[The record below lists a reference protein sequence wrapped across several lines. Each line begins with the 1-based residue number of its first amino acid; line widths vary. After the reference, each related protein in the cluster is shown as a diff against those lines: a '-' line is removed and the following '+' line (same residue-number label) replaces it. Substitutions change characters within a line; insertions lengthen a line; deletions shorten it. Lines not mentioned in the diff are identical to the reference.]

1 MAGIALLAGWT
12 WRAPRAAIRVP
23 ILMYHLV
30 GPHQPSDH
38 GYTLALTVSTAQF
51 RAEMDWLHRDGF
63 HAISLQTLYD
73 ALEHGAPLPSKPVAI
88 TFDDGYRDVL
98 WNAAPILYQLHMPAT
113 AFVITGRISGRDSS
127 FLTWPE
133 LRLLERRGFTIGSHT
148 VHHLELTLLSREE
161 AMYELIASRQALQHH
176 LHRKVWWF
184 AYPAGRFDATA
195 VALVARAG
203 YRLALTTRPGAV
215 QRVPLL
221 LHRFEV
227 LDTTGV
233 RGLAALVGSR

>member
-1 MAGIALLAGWT
+1 
-12 WRAPRAAIRVP
+12 
-23 ILMYHLV
+23 MYHLV

-51 RAEMDWLHRDGF
+51 RAEMDWLHSDGF
-63 HAISLQTLYD
+63 HAISMQTLYD
-73 ALEHGAPLPSKPVAI
+73 ALEGGAPLPPKPVVI

-98 WNAAPILYQLHMPAT
+98 WNAAPILYRLHMPAT

-148 VHHLELTLLSREE
+148 VHHLELTLLDREE
-161 AMYELIASRQALQHH
+161 AMYELVVSREALQHH
-176 LHRKVWWF
+176 LHRNVWWF
-184 AYPAGRFDATA
+184 AYPAGRFNARV

-203 YRLALTTRPGAV
+203 YRLAASTLSGNV
-215 QRVPLL
+215 QRMPLV
-221 LHRFEV
+221 LHRDEI
-227 LDTTGV
+227 LATTGV
-233 RGLAALVGSR
+233 RGLEALVGSQ